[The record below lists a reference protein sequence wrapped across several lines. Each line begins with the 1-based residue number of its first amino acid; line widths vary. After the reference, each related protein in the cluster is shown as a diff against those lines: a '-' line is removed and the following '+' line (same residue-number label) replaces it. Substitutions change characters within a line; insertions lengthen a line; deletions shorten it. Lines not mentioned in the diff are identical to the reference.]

1 MVGRQAQIAWGHHLC
16 QTAQALSPPVSASA
30 SAQAV
35 PPSPA
40 RLSLRAISD
49 YCLPT
54 IGCGFMF
61 LLVTLYLMKFA
72 TDVLGIAPAA
82 MGVIFGVSRF
92 WDAISDPLVGYWSDK
107 TRTTFGRR
115 RPWILLSA
123 LPISLVYL
131 MVWSPP
137 LELSNSALVLWMG
150 VGVIGFYSAMTGFV
164 VPHLSLGAELSV
176 DYYDRNRIFGIRH
189 VTWTLG
195 SVLALGG
202 MAVLIDAETQSVEA
216 ARAAT
221 SDLALVV
228 AVITAAMLVFT
239 ATRVK
244 ERSDFQERGP
254 EGPFAAFA
262 DVWKNPHA
270 RLLLVVTLVE
280 NLGAATIGVL
290 ALYVADY
297 IIGEPELAPLFILAY
312 MATSIASVP
321 LWIPVSRAI
330 GKKRLWT
337 FAMVL
342 TAFSFGGMFFLGE
355 GDISLILTLSALAG
369 LAAGAGGTVGPS
381 IQADVIDYDEYKTG
395 QRKEGAYFAAWNF
408 VFKASAGVTLILT
421 GFVLEFSGFVP
432 RAVQTEEVKLAIRS
446 LFSVYPFVCYL
457 IGAFLISRFTLNE
470 SEYRVI
476 RQELDRRDRERESS

>member
-1 MVGRQAQIAWGHHLC
+1 MC
-16 QTAQALSPPVSASA
+16 QTAPALSPSAPDSLSA
-30 SAQAV
+30 KAA
-35 PPSPA
+35 PLPLA
-40 RLSLRAISD
+40 RLPLGVIAT

-61 LLVTLYLMKFA
+61 LLVTLYLMKFS
-72 TDVLGIAPAA
+72 TDVLGISPAA
-82 MGVIFGVSRF
+82 MGVIFGISRF
-92 WDAISDPLVGYWSDK
+92 WDAVSDPLVGYWSDR
-107 TRTTFGRR
+107 TRHAMGRR

-123 LPISLVYL
+123 LPISVVYL

-137 LELSNSALVLWMG
+137 AGVSSLALVVWMG
-150 VGVIGFYSAMTGFV
+150 VGVLGFYSAMTGFV
-164 VPHLSLGAELSV
+164 VPHLSLGAELTV
-176 DYYDRNRIFGIRH
+176 DYHDRNRIFGIRH
-189 VTWTLG
+189 ITWTLG

-202 MAVLIDAETQSVEA
+202 MAVLIDAETRSAEA

-221 SDLALVV
+221 SELALVV
-228 AVITAAMLVFT
+228 AVVTAAMLAFT
-239 ATRVK
+239 AFRVK
-244 ERSDFQERGP
+244 ERPDFQGRGP
-254 EGPFAAFA
+254 GRPYAAFA

-270 RLLLVVTLVE
+270 RLLLIVTLVE

-290 ALYVADY
+290 ALYVSDY
-297 IIGEPELAPLFILAY
+297 IIGEPALAPLFILAY

-337 FAMVL
+337 FSMIL

-355 GDISLILTLSALAG
+355 GDIQMILGLSALAG

-381 IQADVIDYDEYKTG
+381 IQADVIDYDEYRTG

-432 RAVQTEEVKLAIRS
+432 RAEQTEEVKLALRS
-446 LFSVYPFVCYL
+446 LFAIYPFVCYL
-457 IGAFLISRFTLNE
+457 IGAFLISRFSLNE
-470 SEYRVI
+470 GEYRLI
-476 RQELDRRDRERESS
+476 RAELDRRAQAGVES